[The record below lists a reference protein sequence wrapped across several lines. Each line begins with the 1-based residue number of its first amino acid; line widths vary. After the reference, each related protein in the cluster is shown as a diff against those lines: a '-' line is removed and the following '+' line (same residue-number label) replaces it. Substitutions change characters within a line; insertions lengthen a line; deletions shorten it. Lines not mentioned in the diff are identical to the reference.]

1 MKKLVSVLL
10 ALILV
15 FSMCSTAFAGAYTQ
29 QVNEYPVIMIS
40 GYSSS
45 SLRLFDEETGEEI
58 HAWGNTGDQVMMA
71 LEEYKEEL
79 IAAAL
84 KFIATGDI
92 SPAVEVVGTAFNWLF
107 DNLRCNPDGSSI
119 KELSTYLNT
128 AEETNWANIQKNY
141 PGGEHNE
148 ETEMMEIVSSEIGD
162 ENVYLF
168 TCDFRKGPVEIAERM
183 RAYIDDVIAH
193 HNEGKAEKDKVDKVN
208 LLAVSHGGQTTGT
221 YLTLYGHE
229 GKVNNAVLT
238 VPALGGA
245 SLAYDLMSN
254 QGKLDEYGLL
264 QYIEHG
270 MKWEEDYHVLLE
282 AEQLGFV
289 DAIVGEL
296 VPQIIDVV
304 RYWQSLWDFIPVE
317 HYEELKAELLDPVAC
332 ADLIERSDYM
342 HYEIMSPGG
351 ENYYGTGFKKA
362 QDVGTNIYI
371 MAGYNAKSVS
381 GGEVTSDAIIPTASS
396 TGATVA
402 PFGKRFADGYT
413 QKVDTGY
420 YQVSPCMTVDAST
433 AYIPHH
439 TWFVENYYHG
449 MTTSDPYL
457 KTLLFTLLLSTESYD
472 VHTMKGYYQFH
483 ETTNPSHGVHAAF
496 NSSNEGYVCA
506 KDTALVVTNC
516 SAINDITVMS
526 INARGLE
533 LDFTFEPFTLAPGES
548 RQVAFEGQ
556 LPEISKKNFEI
567 NIAFMNK
574 TITPVSDRT
583 FDFTLLNGAAA
594 EYDEKAPYVNADM
607 PKELDEVIGEKASN
621 LLKKLGIRNTAATV
635 YNILVNLIDFVINF
649 FAKLIK

>member
-1 MKKLVSVLL
+1 MKKLISLL
-10 ALILV
+10 LV
-15 FSMCSTAFAGAYTQ
+15 IIMCFSLSTAAFAGVYADEG
-29 QVNEYPVIMIS
+29 NKYPVIMIS

-58 HAWGNTGDQVMMA
+58 HAWGNTGDQIMMA

-79 IAAAL
+79 IAAAA
-84 KFIATGDI
+84 KFVATGDI
-92 SPAVEVVGTAFNWLF
+92 SPAVEVVGIAFNWLF

-141 PGGEHNE
+141 PNGEHNE
-148 ETEMMEIVSSEIGD
+148 ETEMMTILSEEIGA
-162 ENVYLF
+162 ENLYLF
-168 TCDFRKGPVEIAERM
+168 TCDFRKGPVEIAGRM
-183 RAYIDDVIAH
+183 RAFIDDVIAH

-254 QGKLDEYGLL
+254 NGKLDEYGLL
-264 QYIEHG
+264 TYIEHG
-270 MKWEEDYHVLLE
+270 MKWEEDYHILLE

-296 VPQIIDVV
+296 VPQIIGVV
-304 RYWQSLWDFIPVE
+304 QYWQSLWDFIPLE
-317 HYEELKAELLDPVAC
+317 HYEELKAELLDPVES
-332 ADLIERSDYM
+332 ADLIAKSDYM
-342 HYEIMSPGG
+342 HYEIMSPDG
-351 ENYYGTGFKKA
+351 ENYYGKGFKKA
-362 QDVGTNIYI
+362 QDIGTNIYI

-381 GGEVTSDAIIPTASS
+381 GGEVTSDAIIPTAGA
-396 TGATVA
+396 TGAVVA

-439 TWFVENYYHG
+439 TWFIENYYHG
-449 MTTSDPYL
+449 MTISDPFTKNL
-457 KTLLFTLLLSTESYD
+457 MFTLLLSSKSFD
-472 VHTMKGYYQFH
+472 AHTMAGYPQFH

-496 NSSNEGYVCA
+496 NKSTEGYLSSA
-506 KDTALVVTNC
+506 DKTLVVTNC

-526 INARGLE
+526 INARGLG
-533 LDFTFEPFTLAPGES
+533 LDFIFEPFTLAPGES
-548 RQVAFEGQ
+548 KEVSFEGEI
-556 LPEISKKNFEI
+556 PEISKKNFEI
-567 NIAFMNK
+567 NISFMNK

-583 FDFTLLNGAAA
+583 FDFTLMNGKAA
-594 EYDEKAPYVNADM
+594 EYNESEPYVNADM
-607 PKELDEVIGEKASN
+607 PKELDEVIGEKASS
-621 LLKKLGIRNTAATV
+621 LLKKLGIRNTAATI
-635 YNILVNLIDFVINF
+635 YNIAVKLIDFVMDF
-649 FAKLIK
+649 FR

>member
-1 MKKLVSVLL
+1 MKKLISLL
-10 ALILV
+10 LV
-15 FSMCSTAFAGAYTQ
+15 IVMCFTMGTVAFAGTYTEK
-29 QVNEYPVIMIS
+29 VNKYPVIMIS

-58 HAWGNTGDQVMMA
+58 HAWGNTGDQIMMA

-79 IAAAL
+79 IVAAA
-84 KFIATGDI
+84 KFVATGDI
-92 SPAVEVVGTAFNWLF
+92 SPAVEVVGVAFRWLF
-107 DNLRCNPDGSSI
+107 DNLRCNPDGTSV

-141 PGGEHNE
+141 PNGEHNE
-148 ETEMMEIVSSEIGD
+148 ETEMMEIVSQEIGD

-193 HNEGKAEKDKVDKVN
+193 NNKGRAEKDKIDKVN

-254 QGKLDEYGLL
+254 QGKLDEYGLI

-289 DAIVGEL
+289 DALVGEL
-296 VPQIIDVV
+296 IPQIIDVV

-317 HYEELKAELLDPVAC
+317 HYEELKAELLDPVESAE
-332 ADLIERSDYM
+332 LIKRSDYM

-351 ENYYGTGFKKA
+351 ENYFGTGFKKA
-362 QDVGTNIYI
+362 QDIGTNIYI
-371 MAGYNAKSVS
+371 MAGYNVKSVS
-381 GGEVTSDAIIPTASS
+381 GGEVTSDAIIPTAGS

-402 PFGKRFADGYT
+402 PLGKRFSDGYT

-449 MTTSDPYL
+449 MTTSDPFT
-457 KTLLFTLLLSTESYD
+457 KNLLFILLLSDRGYD
-472 VHTMKGYYQFH
+472 AHTMEGYPQFH
-483 ETTNPSHGVHAAF
+483 ETTNPSHGVHAMF
-496 NSSNEGYVCA
+496 SDSQEGYVSS
-506 KDTALVVTNC
+506 KDKALIVSNC
-516 SAINDITVMS
+516 SAINDVTVMS
-526 INARGLE
+526 INARGLD
-533 LDFTFEPFTLAPGES
+533 LDFVFEPFTLAPGES
-548 RQVAFEGQ
+548 KEVAFEGEI
-556 LPEISKKNFEI
+556 PEISKKNFEI
-567 NIAFMNK
+567 NISFMNK

-583 FDFTLLNGAAA
+583 FDFTVMNGKDA
-594 EYDEKAPYVNADM
+594 EYNESEPYVNADM
-607 PKELDEVIGEKASN
+607 PKELDEVIGEKASD
-621 LLKKLGIRNTAATV
+621 LLKKLGVRNTAATV
-635 YNILVNLIDFVINF
+635 YNICIKLVDIVMNF
-649 FAKLIK
+649 FSKLTK